1 METNP
6 YSGDNFIKAS
16 EHLRQA
22 ISLLSQHKIPPS
34 PMNFRMGYDYVVGKD
49 KELAT
54 AFNEIISQPE
64 ELSEENLWEMY
75 RRLFIQDERA
85 LEKTRQEL
93 RHIIGNIQGE
103 FERTGG
109 NLPSYSKTLDHFAD
123 ILTTSVSPEVMAV
136 EVQKVLDNTRSV
148 EQSQHQFESKMS
160 NIMTEMELLRKE
172 MEQIK
177 EESLIDALTGISNRK
192 AFDTTLE
199 DTIQTAREEKTAFCL
214 LLADIDHFKKF
225 NDTYGHL
232 VGDKVLRF
240 VGLTLKRCL
249 KGQDMAARYGGEEF
263 AVILPQTALGGA
275 IIAAEQIRK
284 AVSSGELKDKRTN
297 QGYGKVTIS
306 IGIAQFYMNG
316 SPDELIQSADKAL
329 YLAKERGRNRV
340 EKAA

>member
-16 EHLRQA
+16 EHLRLA
-22 ISLLSQHKIPPS
+22 ISLLSKHKIPPS

-54 AFNEIISQPE
+54 ALNEITSQPE

-75 RRLFIQDERA
+75 RRFFIQDEKA
-85 LEKTRQEL
+85 LENTRQEL
-93 RHIIGNIQGE
+93 RHIIGDIQGE
-103 FERTGG
+103 FERSGG
-109 NLPSYSKTLDHFAD
+109 NLPSYAKTLDHFAD
-123 ILTTSVSPEVMAV
+123 ILTAPASPEVMAA
-136 EVQKVLDNTRSV
+136 EVQKVLDDTRSV
-148 EQSQHQFESKMS
+148 EQSQHQLESKMS
-160 NIMTEMELLRKE
+160 NVMAEMELLRKE

-177 EESLIDALTGISNRK
+177 EESLIEALTGISNRK

-199 DTIQTAREEKTAFCL
+199 DTIQTAHEQKTSFCL

-240 VGLTLKRCL
+240 VALTLKRCL
-249 KGQDMAARYGGEEF
+249 KGQDMVARFGGEEF

-275 IIAAEQIRK
+275 ITVAEQIRK
-284 AVSSGELKDKRTN
+284 SVSSAELKDKRN
-297 QGYGKVTIS
+297 KQGYGKVTIS
-306 IGIAQFYMNG
+306 I
-316 SPDELIQSADKAL
+316 LITPEPQPC
-329 YLAKERGRNRV
+329 
-340 EKAA
+340 